1 MNILIVHTYYYPDI
15 KGGAEYSVKKIAEG
29 LAKRGYNVY
38 VLCDCKDGNKDE
50 LINGVHVL
58 RRKMNCMRKSN
69 NAFTNVLRAIM
80 EFYNPLNRPIVEKE
94 FQMIGESG
102 TICYTNSLRR
112 ISRVVWVVADKRKI
126 PLIDTQREYRMLR
139 LLPEGSWLNK
149 IWMQL
154 NKGASQKVSVAAF
167 ISQTSKNA
175 HLDEGFYPKA
185 QHKVIYNSID
195 FDCERVRLIV
205 EKRKQAAKSGENS
218 KYVYLGSLEKHKG
231 VDVLL
236 EAFML
241 LSKEIEGIE
250 LHVAGQGNME
260 KNVLESALICPGI
273 VYHGWLS
280 EAEVSEL
287 LIDCNALVCPSVWK
301 EPFGRVVLDAYKHG
315 MPAIVANSGGL
326 AETVIHEK
334 TGYVLTPGDPQELYK
349 YMRRLAQNPDEY
361 ISMCEAAYEVLPVY
375 SLETQLDKF
384 EHLFMELLNRGNS
397 GEENEDN

>member
-1 MNILIVHTYYYPDI
+1 MNILIAHTYYYPDI
-15 KGGAEYSVKKIAEG
+15 KGGAEYSVKKIAES
-29 LAKRGYNVY
+29 LAGRGHNVY
-38 VLCDCKDGNKDE
+38 VLCDCEDGNKDE

-80 EFYNPLNRPIVEKE
+80 EFYNPLNRSIVENV
-94 FQMIGESG
+94 FQMIGSSR
-102 TICYTNSLRR
+102 TVCYTNSLRR
-112 ISRVVWVVADKRKI
+112 ISRVVWTVADKRKI

-139 LLPEGSWLNK
+139 LLPEKSWLNK

-154 NKGASQKVSVAAF
+154 NKGASQKVTVAAF
-167 ISQTSKNA
+167 ISHASKNI

-185 QHKVIYNSID
+185 QHEVIYNSID
-195 FDCERVRLIV
+195 FDYDKVRAIVKER
-205 EKRKQAAKSGENS
+205 KKAAEHGGNF

-236 EAFML
+236 DAFVL
-241 LSKEIEGIE
+241 LAQDIKGIE
-250 LHVAGQGNME
+250 LHVAGQGSME
-260 KNVLESALICPGI
+260 KDVLAKIKDCPGI

-287 LIDCNALVCPSVWK
+287 LLACDALVCPSVWK

-315 MPAIVANSGGL
+315 MPAIVSNAGGL

-334 TGYVLTPGDPQELYK
+334 TGYVLTPGDAQELYM
-349 YMRRLAQNPDEY
+349 YMSRLVQNPDEY
-361 ISMCEAAYEVLPVY
+361 ISMCEAACEALPVY
-375 SLETQLDKF
+375 SLEIQLDKF
-384 EHLFMELLNRGNS
+384 ENIFREQLSRV
-397 GEENEDN
+397 